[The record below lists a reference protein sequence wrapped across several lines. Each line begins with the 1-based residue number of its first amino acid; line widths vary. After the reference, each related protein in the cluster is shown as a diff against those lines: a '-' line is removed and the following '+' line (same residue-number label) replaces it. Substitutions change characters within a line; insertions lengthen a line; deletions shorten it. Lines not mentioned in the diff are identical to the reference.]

1 MDNAQNIGIQFSNK
15 VIGQDKLEK
24 YEKTLK
30 SIQNLTVNMSG
41 AKIDGGFTQSITV
54 ADGAILNLN
63 NSLNKTDDIVN
74 KAFQIGKIPAFIKT
88 LTTIKEKMAQL
99 VDKSALY
106 IENMN
111 LLDVA
116 YNNNTKSA
124 KKLISRMTE
133 MYGLDESWGYR
144 TVGLFKQLSN
154 AMGLADE
161 TGTKL
166 ANTLTMLAIDLSSLY
181 NTDTTEAVTK
191 LTSMLSGQTRAIR
204 SFGADVTMAT
214 LQQTLFNNGI
224 NVSINTLS
232 IAEKRLVAVTSVLEQ
247 TKSASNDWARTINCG
262 LTLKNVMQNFVNL
275 CKKGVSII
283 KILANGKSL
292 CY

>member
-1 MDNAQNIGIQFSNK
+1 MDNTQNIGIQFTNS
-15 VIGQDKLEK
+15 VIGQAKLEK

-30 SIQNLTVNMSG
+30 SIKTLLKNMPDATFGDNLDENISSVDEKT
-41 AKIDGGFTQSITV
+41 AK
-54 ADGAILNLN
+54 
-63 NSLNKTDDIVN
+63 LNKNIGKTGN
-74 KAFQIGKIPAFIKT
+74 LLGTAFQIGKIPVFIKT

-191 LTSMLSGQTRAIR
+191 LTSALSGLIK
-204 SFGADVTMAT
+204 
-214 LQQTLFNNGI
+214 I
-224 NVSINTLS
+224 W
-232 IAEKRLVAVTSVLEQ
+232 LEQ
-247 TKSASNDWARTINCG
+247 NLLKCWNILKKRTISREE
-262 LTLKNVMQNFVNL
+262 LTF
-275 CKKGVSII
+275 I
-283 KILANGKSL
+283 
-292 CY
+292 

>member
-30 SIQNLTVNMSG
+30 SIQNLTVNMTG

-181 NTDTTEAVTK
+181 NTDTSEAVTK
-191 LTSMLSGQTRAIR
+191 LTSALSGLIK
-204 SFGADVTMAT
+204 
-214 LQQTLFNNGI
+214 I
-224 NVSINTLS
+224 W
-232 IAEKRLVAVTSVLEQ
+232 LEQ
-247 TKSASNDWARTINCG
+247 NLLKCWNILKKRTISREE
-262 LTLKNVMQNFVNL
+262 LTF
-275 CKKGVSII
+275 I
-283 KILANGKSL
+283 
-292 CY
+292 

>member
-30 SIQNLTVNMSG
+30 SIQNLTVNMTG

-181 NTDTTEAVTK
+181 NTDTSEAVTK
-191 LTSMLSGQTRAIR
+191 LTSALAGQTRAIR

-214 LQQTLFNNGI
+214 LQQTLFNNGVDASV
-224 NVSINTLS
+224 NSLS
-232 IAEKRLVAVTSVLEQ
+232 FAEKRLVTVTAILQQ
-247 TKSASNDWARTINCG
+247 TRQANNDWARTINCG